1 MLLSL
6 AAKRRYSVRHCF
18 LTYDVLRD
26 KVNQTP
32 RNLKES
38 LCRIGVISKL
48 LSIMLKVYGIGDR
61 GRGSSLLRRSR
72 LQMRM
77 ALEKL
82 ILVLLKL

>member
-18 LTYDVLRD
+18 LTYDVLKD

-38 LCRIGVISKL
+38 LCGIGVISKL
-48 LSIMLKVYGIGDR
+48 LLITLTVYGVGDK
-61 GRGSSLLRRSR
+61 GRGSSLLRGSR

>member
-1 MLLSL
+1 MHLSL

-18 LTYDVLRD
+18 LTYKALKD

-38 LCRIGVISKL
+38 LCGIRVISKL
-48 LSIMLKVYGIGDR
+48 LSITLTVYGVGDK
-61 GRGSSLLRRSR
+61 GRGSSLLRGSR
-72 LQMRM
+72 LQIRI

-82 ILVLLKL
+82 IFVLLKL